1 MNKKK
6 IEFAQDNKDLWKE
19 NNLLHKMKL
28 LNDALEIEKTKNN
41 ILEQHG
47 RQEML
52 EVTGIRHE
60 DGKKC
65 NDIYRIFKLTL
76 TNIKNQKLKFPT
88 EWKTKLLLQNSKIDQ
103 SFILE

>member
-28 LNDALEIEKTKNN
+28 LNDDLEIEKTKNN

-88 EWKTKLLLQNSKIDQ
+88 EWKTKLLL
-103 SFILE
+103 